1 MSGCCGGSSMN
12 QQLIFQQL
20 SQLTGLGINKGK
32 EASEAANDANILIEA
47 LLVKAKEMEK
57 SYPGNSEDLI
67 FHQLTQYAY
76 GKFSVESDISKV
88 VESVSA
94 IVSDLLSKAK
104 ALESRRSGL

>member
-1 MSGCCGGSSMN
+1 MN

-32 EASEAANDANILIEA
+32 EPSEAANEANALIKA
-47 LLVKAKEMEK
+47 LLVKANEMAK
-57 SYPGNSEDLI
+57 IYPGSNEELI

-76 GKFSVESDISKV
+76 GKFSVESDIQKV
-88 VESVSA
+88 TENVAA

-104 ALESRRSGL
+104 VLESQISG

>member
-1 MSGCCGGSSMN
+1 MN

-32 EASEAANDANILIEA
+32 TASEAANDADILVKA
-47 LLVKAKEMEK
+47 LAVKAKEMEK
-57 SYPGNSEDLI
+57 IYPESGKDLI

-76 GKFSVESDISKV
+76 GKFSVESDIPKV
-88 VESVSA
+88 VDSVAA

-104 ALESRRSGL
+104 ALESQLSG

>member
-32 EASEAANDANILIEA
+32 EPSEAANEANILIKA
-47 LLVKAKEMEK
+47 LLVKSIEMAKNFPESNKE
-57 SYPGNSEDLI
+57 LI

-76 GKFSVESDISKV
+76 GKFSVESDIPKV
-88 VESVSA
+88 VENVAA

-104 ALESRRSGL
+104 ALESQLTG